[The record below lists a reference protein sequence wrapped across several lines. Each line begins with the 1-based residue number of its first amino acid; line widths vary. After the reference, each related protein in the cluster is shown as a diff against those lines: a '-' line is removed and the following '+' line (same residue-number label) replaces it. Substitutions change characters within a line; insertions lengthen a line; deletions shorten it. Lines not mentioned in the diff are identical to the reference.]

1 MDKNLEISNDST
13 LLNSVVGLI
22 DQARNRVATT
32 VNQELTLLY
41 WNIGKKINDDVLKNN
56 RADYGKSVVYDL
68 SISLTKLYGKGFSK
82 RNLHSFVKLHSVF
95 QDFTIV
101 QTLSAQLSW
110 LEKNEQKKVKT
121 NQLG

>member
-1 MDKNLEISNDST
+1 MKKNLEIGNDSQILT
-13 LLNSVVGLI
+13 AVVGLI

-41 WNIGKKINDDVLKNN
+41 WNIGKKINDDILKNN
-56 RADYGKSVVYDL
+56 RADYGKSIVYDL

-82 RNLHSFVKLHSVF
+82 RNLHGFVKLHSVF
-95 QDFTIV
+95 QDVTIV

-110 LEKNEQKKVKT
+110 SHLYSKLIFLKA
-121 NQLG
+121 